1 MCSGRSFMSCA
12 LPSAGTILLCAI
24 SAYRSYERGD
34 TCVLI
39 CPSHRSRNC
48 AKVVL
53 SSSTYVPLFIS
64 VTMRASACCASRLPL
79 AFGREMN
86 LTFRLPVCGSRV
98 LTTAYHRPLPR
109 SRTCPLIFVS
119 SAESPDLNHGAH
131 QQTHGEG
138 RGASDQSCPRF
149 NSTPPPVAHGHAHE
163 RWPLS
168 RFGPPRW
175 RA

>member
-48 AKVVL
+48 ARVVL

-98 LTTAYHRPLPR
+98 LSTAYHRPLPR
-109 SRTCPLIFVS
+109 SRTWPLIFVS
-119 SAESPDLNHGAH
+119 SAESLLNHGAH
-131 QQTHGEG
+131 QQTH
-138 RGASDQSCPRF
+138 S
-149 NSTPPPVAHGHAHE
+149 GHAIVRDRRPRGPSRSPEFHLCGTFLASL
-163 RWPLS
+163 RLRAGFWP
-168 RFGPPRW
+168 
-175 RA
+175 AI